1 LAYKQLLNEMTA
13 TSKTRKGAQRDGPR
27 LRLRLTIAQ
36 GGRLHIRHWVEVVHG
51 HWTVAYLMEV
61 LPDMPPRV
69 AEVRVFPT
77 ERVNSREMGTW
88 SGDSRR
94 VPMGGIRSGIL
105 GKVRTREALR
115 ALHQQL
121 GDLVSEI
128 ADELPDAIAWNRE
141 KEPAPARGRPPVSE
155 ETLARTARYYVDA
168 IRKGMNP
175 LPYIAARL
183 GGVPLTTV
191 RGWVHRARHGRRQYL
206 TAASKQGA
214 TGGLETRLVEQV
226 IGPRNKH
233 SRRPDPPSTPRR

>member
-1 LAYKQLLNEMTA
+1 MTD
-13 TSKTRKGAQRDGPR
+13 TPRTHKTPRRAQRDGRR
-27 LRLRLTIAQ
+27 LRVRLTIAQ

-51 HWTVAYLMEV
+51 HWTVAYLMDV

-77 ERVNSREMGTW
+77 ERLPSREVGTW

-94 VPMGGIRSGIL
+94 VPLGGIRSGIL

-115 ALHQQL
+115 ELHQQL

-128 ADELPDAIAWNRE
+128 KDELPDAIAWNRE
-141 KEPAPARGRPPVSE
+141 KEPSPARGRPPVSE
-155 ETLARTARYYVDA
+155 DTLARTARYYVDA
-168 IRKGMNP
+168 VRKGINP
-175 LPYIAARL
+175 LPYIAERL
-183 GGVPLTTV
+183 GGAPLTTV
-191 RGWVHRARHGRRQYL
+191 RGWVHRARHGKRQYL

-226 IGPRNKH
+226 IGPRNRH
-233 SRRPDPPSTPRR
+233 SRRPDPTSTSQR

>member
-1 LAYKQLLNEMTA
+1 MTD
-13 TSKTRKGAQRDGPR
+13 TPKTRKAARRPQRDGPR
-27 LRLRLTIAQ
+27 LRVRVTIAQ

-77 ERVNSREMGTW
+77 ERVPSREVGTW

-94 VPMGGIRSGIL
+94 VPPGGIRSGIL

-115 ALHQQL
+115 GLHQQL
-121 GDLVSEI
+121 GDLVSDI
-128 ADELPDAIAWNRE
+128 ADELPDAIAWNRA
-141 KEPAPARGRPPVSE
+141 KEPSPARGRPPVSE

-168 IRKGMNP
+168 VSKGIDP
-175 LPYIAARL
+175 LPYIAERL

-191 RGWVHRARHGRRQYL
+191 RGWVHRARHGKRQYL

-226 IGPRNKH
+226 IGPRSRR
-233 SRRPDPPSTPRR
+233 SRRPVSTSTSRR